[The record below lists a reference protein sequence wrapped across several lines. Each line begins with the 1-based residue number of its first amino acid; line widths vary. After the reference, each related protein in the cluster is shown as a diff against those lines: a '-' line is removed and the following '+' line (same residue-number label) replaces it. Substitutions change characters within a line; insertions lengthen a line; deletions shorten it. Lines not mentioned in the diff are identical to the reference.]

1 MFDISRMITVY
12 TNYVALALVL
22 SGIRVTWLLRNH
34 VDREYIRNLDDI
46 SRAFSVLGPSYEV
59 LSDKGRK
66 LLATSYILY
75 ASGILLPGVIATF
88 RIFWK

>member
-1 MFDISRMITVY
+1 MFDTSRMITVY

-34 VDREYIRNLDDI
+34 VDREHMQNLGDI
-46 SRAFSVLGPSYEV
+46 SKAFSLLGPSYEV
-59 LSDKGRK
+59 LSEKGRK

-75 ASGILLPGVIATF
+75 ASGMLSPIVIATITAF
-88 RIFWK
+88 CK